1 MIVMEALSRQSRVT
15 GISSRPFVNQL
26 SKIFFATNVA
36 LSIYLIPV
44 NFRKNSLTR
53 KYSRVYIYIIFIR
66 NPIIIILRLVIQ
78 TSIINYESSNRIKE
92 LERVSIPPQFCN
104 TISSHRREHVYTIAR
119 GVDGWIRIKGLSRV
133 IRVIVCEEI

>member
-53 KYSRVYIYIIFIR
+53 KYSRVYIYI
-66 NPIIIILRLVIQ
+66 
-78 TSIINYESSNRIKE
+78 
-92 LERVSIPPQFCN
+92 
-104 TISSHRREHVYTIAR
+104 
-119 GVDGWIRIKGLSRV
+119 
-133 IRVIVCEEI
+133 